1 MTLIMPLNIR
11 LLSINLICS
20 LLLGTFC
27 MPAFATDKAITPVV
41 TKKPASIALKA
52 TAEVKPSVS
61 PQALYDEVWTIIAAK
76 FVDESKNG
84 QDWRIWRHR
93 YDATM
98 KTPDDAYVCI
108 ETMLA
113 SLDDRYTRFLTPTEF
128 KDERDSIKAV
138 LFGIGIQIGVKENKL
153 LVIAPLEDTPA
164 ARAGL
169 KSNDE
174 ILSIDSHSALGM
186 SVKDGASFIKGE
198 KGTSVKLLIKRDGKE
213 IPFVVVRDE
222 IKLKSV
228 STKPPFEKTV
238 IPNTVG
244 YIKLSSFISNS
255 AGKEFV
261 DALNKMPDKAGYIID
276 LRSNPGGL
284 LENATSI
291 ADLFLKEGGI
301 VSTVDRDGYKIVTE
315 ASSPVITD
323 KPLVV
328 LIDDGSASA
337 SEILSGALKDHARAT
352 LVGRKSFG
360 KGLVQEINGT
370 AGGTGLHVTTQKY
383 LTPNDIDINKKGIDP
398 DVMVKVTEADLKA
411 EKDVQLEKAVELLLT
426 KKP

>member
-1 MTLIMPLNIR
+1 MNAINPLKI
-11 LLSINLICS
+11 S
-20 LLLGTFC
+20 LLTLTSVFALLLTINPT
-27 MPAFATDKAITPVV
+27 PAFAADKPEAV
-41 TKKPASIALKA
+41 ALKA
-52 TAEVKPSVS
+52 TAEAQPTVS
-61 PQALYDEVWTIIAAK
+61 PQALYDEVWGIIAGK

-84 QDWRIWRHR
+84 QDWRIWQHR
-93 YDATM
+93 YDNLM
-98 KTPDDAYVCI
+98 KTPEDAYVCI

-113 SLDDRYTRFLTPTEF
+113 SLDDRYTRFLTPEEF
-128 KDERDSIKAV
+128 KEERDSIKAV

-153 LVIAPLEDTPA
+153 VVIAPIEDTPA

-174 ILSIDSHSALGM
+174 IISIDGHSAQGM
-186 SVKDGASFIKGE
+186 SVKDGASYIKGE
-198 KGTSVKLLIKRDGKE
+198 KGTSVKLLIKREGKE

-238 IPNTVG
+238 IPSTLG

-255 AGKEFV
+255 AGREFV
-261 DALNKMPDKAGYIID
+261 EALNKMPEKSGYIID

-301 VSTVDRDGYKIVTE
+301 VSTVDRYGYKIVTE
-315 ASSPVITD
+315 AASPVITD

-370 AGGTGLHVTTQKY
+370 AGNTGLHVTTQKY

-411 EKDVQLEKAVELLLT
+411 GKDLQLEKAVEILT

>member
-1 MTLIMPLNIR
+1 MMNRVHPFKTVF
-11 LLSINLICS
+11 LSASIIFS
-20 LLLGTFC
+20 LLLGTTTYL
-27 MPAFATDKAITPVV
+27 PAFAADKPTAPDTSIT
-41 TKKPASIALKA
+41 LKA
-52 TAEVKPSVS
+52 TAEAPPSVS
-61 PQALYDEVWTIIAAK
+61 PQALYEEVWGIIAGK

-93 YDATM
+93 YDKAM

-113 SLDDRYTRFLTPTEF
+113 SLDDRYTRFLTPSEF

-138 LFGIGIQIGVKENKL
+138 LFGIGIQIGIKENKL
-153 LVIAPLEDTPA
+153 VVIAPIEDTPA

-174 ILSIDSHSALGM
+174 ILSIDGHSALGM
-186 SVKDGASFIKGE
+186 SVKDGASYIKGE
-198 KGTSVKLLIKRDGKE
+198 KGTSVKLLIKREGKE

-238 IPNTVG
+238 IPSTLG

-261 DALNKMPDKAGYIID
+261 DALNSMPDKAGYIVD

-301 VSTVDRDGYKIVTE
+301 VSTVDRYGYKIVTE
-315 ASSPVITD
+315 ATSPVITD

-352 LVGRKSFG
+352 LVGHKSFG

-370 AGGTGLHVTTQKY
+370 SGVTGLHVTTQKY
-383 LTPNDIDINKKGIDP
+383 LTPNDIDINKKGIAP
-398 DVMVKVTEADLKA
+398 DVVVKVTETDLKA
-411 EKDVQLEKAVELLLT
+411 GKDLQLEKAVELLT